1 MKKVIFSIALLCLFI
16 PSVWGKNDFYIDPS
30 KISITSKGDS
40 LINTLDKAYKIEID
54 GFVNT
59 ETVDE
64 KAKEYTKKIIRI
76 LLNGKNLTE
85 SLQNERYISSDNG
98 FDTLSSLAFI
108 NMFLQDMNKFNIKY
122 NYVKLIRTVE
132 FSEGVMTF
140 TYFPNVN
147 LNGEKEDF
155 ILVLYLKRSGDSYKV
170 FFPWYTKGKDLEDYF
185 NSLGDKEDNGEVLG
199 ESFKKISLGDNIDDK
214 VSNDLLTSIYKN
226 NKEENVSISALYDA
240 NINTYG
246 SGFFLD
252 KGLVVTS
259 WSLLMDTLNNSNYIY
274 VNDGSKNTY
283 NIEGIVAADTE
294 YDVVVLKLDKEV
306 GSPVSFSSTKLSTGD
321 PVFVIDSKNNEG
333 LMIRNGENIT
343 NYNGKYK
350 NLLAINSSDVG
361 SALYNSSGEVVG
373 FNTNNSINADV
384 SIANSTEFLIKLQK
398 SLKQEEFKS
407 IKSISFTDFKDR
419 YYYKFKEER
428 RINDI
433 PKKIWDK
440 WKKIGNL
447 EKNISLELLKANYV
461 DGIVSLRYKNEAS
474 KSLDAFYFTANYEN
488 QLIEQGY
495 KRTYENEVKR
505 VYTKNS
511 NNIIVKEY
519 LDYLTIIMMEN

>member
-1 MKKVIFSIALLCLFI
+1 
-16 PSVWGKNDFYIDPS
+16 
-30 KISITSKGDS
+30 
-40 LINTLDKAYKIEID
+40 
-54 GFVNT
+54 
-59 ETVDE
+59 
-64 KAKEYTKKIIRI
+64 
-76 LLNGKNLTE
+76 
-85 SLQNERYISSDNG
+85 
-98 FDTLSSLAFI
+98 
-108 NMFLQDMNKFNIKY
+108 
-122 NYVKLIRTVE
+122 
-132 FSEGVMTF
+132 
-140 TYFPNVN
+140 
-147 LNGEKEDF
+147 
-155 ILVLYLKRSGDSYKV
+155 
-170 FFPWYTKGKDLEDYF
+170 
-185 NSLGDKEDNGEVLG
+185 
-199 ESFKKISLGDNIDDK
+199 LGDNIDDK

-343 NYNGKYK
+343 DYNGKYK

-384 SIANSTEFLIKLQK
+384 SIANSTEFLIKLQNT
-398 SLKQEEFKS
+398 LKQEEFKK

-419 YYYKFKEER
+419 YYYKYKEER

-511 NNIIVKEY
+511 SNIIVKEY

>member
-155 ILVLYLKRSGDSYKV
+155 ILVLYLK
-170 FFPWYTKGKDLEDYF
+170 
-185 NSLGDKEDNGEVLG
+185 
-199 ESFKKISLGDNIDDK
+199 IC
-214 VSNDLLTSIYKN
+214 
-226 NKEENVSISALYDA
+226 
-240 NINTYG
+240 
-246 SGFFLD
+246 
-252 KGLVVTS
+252 
-259 WSLLMDTLNNSNYIY
+259 
-274 VNDGSKNTY
+274 
-283 NIEGIVAADTE
+283 
-294 YDVVVLKLDKEV
+294 
-306 GSPVSFSSTKLSTGD
+306 
-321 PVFVIDSKNNEG
+321 
-333 LMIRNGENIT
+333 
-343 NYNGKYK
+343 
-350 NLLAINSSDVG
+350 
-361 SALYNSSGEVVG
+361 
-373 FNTNNSINADV
+373 
-384 SIANSTEFLIKLQK
+384 
-398 SLKQEEFKS
+398 
-407 IKSISFTDFKDR
+407 R
-419 YYYKFKEER
+419 YYR
-428 RINDI
+428 
-433 PKKIWDK
+433 
-440 WKKIGNL
+440 
-447 EKNISLELLKANYV
+447 
-461 DGIVSLRYKNEAS
+461 
-474 KSLDAFYFTANYEN
+474 FT
-488 QLIEQGY
+488 
-495 KRTYENEVKR
+495 
-505 VYTKNS
+505 
-511 NNIIVKEY
+511 
-519 LDYLTIIMMEN
+519 